1 MLIRVNHLCT
11 PLSVPGEDEP
21 MDSGRESFLR
31 SAWQGGEL
39 TYPTQL
45 CRKLLRFAKRWLIGL
60 IQTAGVFYM
69 RHHGRGC
76 NKLAI
81 LCVFPHKWPS
91 RYIKELKL
99 HLSVAVCGLRLLTEN
114 GQLTIGAC
122 QIKRMAIGL
131 SCSQHRRLG
140 WRMTLKSWLRYWQE
154 SFSTSI
160 SLFSTWRDWWY
171 FVLFGKQVRRCYCY
185 GGSKW
190 SHLEWCYFVFNFTV
204 EAG

>member
-1 MLIRVNHLCT
+1 MPEVFALCKAVINRVDTN
-11 PLSVPGEDEP
+11 
-21 MDSGRESFLR
+21 
-31 SAWQGGEL
+31 
-39 TYPTQL
+39 PTCGCVL
-45 CRKLLRFAKRWLIGL
+45 HAPPWKGL
-60 IQTAGVFYM
+60 QQTCYE
-69 RHHGRGC
+69 
-76 NKLAI
+76 LAI

-99 HLSVAVCGLRLLTEN
+99 QLSVAVCGLRLLTEN
-114 GQLTIGAC
+114 GQLTIGAW